1 MTKPRQRAWRPAA
14 ARFAASRDAA
24 AGVNGSDTVHRLG
37 EPSGRT
43 RRVGT
48 VFGAGEHMALL
59 PVRHMC
65 MLICRISVWTQFC
78 ACSLRARTC
87 TDPYRNFTCAVG
99 DSLARSSNVLAAT
112 GHAVLGREAARLVLH
127 VGRYVCGDAGPMAL
141 GTGTIRAHM

>member
-1 MTKPRQRAWRPAA
+1 MTLSTVW
-14 ARFAASRDAA
+14 
-24 AGVNGSDTVHRLG
+24 VNRLG
-37 EPSGRT
+37 GRI
-43 RRVGT
+43 VL
-48 VFGAGEHMALL
+48 ALCL
-59 PVRHMC
+59 VPESTWHSCLFVTCACSCVVSRYG
-65 MLICRISVWTQFC
+65 TQFC